1 MRFIIELEGVKSVR
15 AECRV
20 IYGGEFGT
28 ACGFITAYPEGE
40 VESCMVLYRTGE
52 MVFNRR
58 GRKNPQNEFLC
69 DFDEPRTW
77 RVPIAPEIKV
87 VDYEGYGIALSY
99 EHGCFFIGDWYKGL
113 FCCDLQDGH
122 VRWQY
127 RLKHARETHIFKD
140 YVVCVFQ
147 EIGLRKLSFA
157 GEELAKY
164 PMTTYRACRR
174 LSMGSPYLFVGP
186 RRQDYYILDTETMK
200 EIRTIPRKM
209 LAPSG
214 LKEDPDVGIGE
225 EEPFMAGG
233 LIILDATGEP
243 DRFEIRGFEGPV
255 KFKRTIQL

>member
-1 MRFIIELEGVKSVR
+1 MRFVIELEGVESVR
-15 AECRV
+15 IEGSV

-40 VESCMVLYRTGE
+40 VESCVVLYRTGE

-58 GRKNPQNEFLC
+58 GRKNPQNEFIC

-77 RVPIAPEIKV
+77 RVPIAPEIKA

-122 VRWQY
+122 IRWRY
-127 RLKHARETHIFKD
+127 RLKQARETHIFKD
-140 YVVCVFQ
+140 YVVCDFQ
-147 EIGLRKLSFA
+147 SLGLRKLSYD

-164 PMTTYRACRR
+164 SMDCYACRK
-174 LSMGSPYLFVGP
+174 LSVDSPYLFVGP
-186 RRQDYYILDTETMK
+186 RRRNYYILDTETMT

-214 LKEDPDVGIGE
+214 LKEDPITGLGND
-225 EEPFMAGG
+225 PFMAGS